1 MAKTGIIVLA
11 VVISAD
17 AAHAHT
23 TRKPLRDDG
32 VPVVRMSAEHVRWS
46 IGAGDSAEL
55 PYVPFPEDLV
65 ARALDGRTVDW
76 RGTAAV
82 TSVKDQGPHGYC
94 GTFGRVESAEGQYGV
109 RSGYGA
115 RNFSVQQLIDCVG
128 WDLDQ
133 TPSFET
139 VGFMDYED
147 YPYNLTAYPDSDPP
161 IPGNPCRLDESKI
174 IPGSVA
180 WNHTSV
186 PASEGEASFAAG
198 VFAWGPLQAG
208 INADVFGARDDNNF
222 VSADACAEF
231 DGTDIDHS
239 VLLVG
244 YGVDEA
250 RGEYWIIKN
259 SWAETF
265 ADNGFVYVA
274 RNVNCGSILEADVGL
289 YTYGGAETY
298 YPWAV

>member
-1 MAKTGIIVLA
+1 VTSRQQSAATRKPSKLPPSPLDGFLALPPITFGRCDSDVVLKSMAKTGIIVLA

-82 TSVKDQGPHGYC
+82 TSVKDQGSHGYC

-174 IPGSVA
+174 IPGVSRGITPQSQRQRA
-180 WNHTSV
+180 RRLSPLACSLGV
-186 PASEGEASFAAG
+186 PCRQEST
-198 VFAWGPLQAG
+198 L
-208 INADVFGARDDNNF
+208 
-222 VSADACAEF
+222 
-231 DGTDIDHS
+231 TYS
-239 VLLVG
+239 VLVTTITLSALTPAPSST
-244 YGVDEA
+244 EPT
-250 RGEYWIIKN
+250 
-259 SWAETF
+259 STTP
-265 ADNGFVYVA
+265 
-274 RNVNCGSILEADVGL
+274 CCS
-289 YTYGGAETY
+289 
-298 YPWAV
+298 